1 MQGSV
6 ITCLGATLA
15 SKELPFNPLHPIQF
29 VLNQKMQSLTDK
41 GSLTAVSGSTA
52 KPAAPD
58 TIRFRVFFAL
68 AGLLA
73 LCFALPIYGV
83 VRLALGTEIHSH
95 ILLIP
100 LISLYLLNLRRAEL
114 PKTEAGPIGLC
125 LAGAVLPVA
134 LLITP
139 LIFPMIGTSEILS
152 LRMLAAW
159 MLLLLL
165 TAAVLGAPF
174 FRAVI
179 FPLFYLIFAIPLPN
193 SVIDVLETL
202 SKIASTEAYAAM
214 MDLTQSTYL
223 RNGFVF
229 ALPGLTIEVAQ
240 ECSGIRS
247 SLVLFIVA
255 ILAANLFLTST
266 WRRVLFCLFVI
277 PLGILR
283 NGFRI
288 WTLSFLSVQWDPSV
302 IHSPLH
308 HKGGPLFFALSLLP
322 FCLVLAWLRKSELHR
337 RLKAGPSAPGAPTT

>member
-1 MQGSV
+1 
-6 ITCLGATLA
+6 
-15 SKELPFNPLHPIQF
+15 

-41 GSLTAVSGSTA
+41 ASLAAVSSGTA
-52 KPAAPD
+52 KPVPAD
-58 TIRFRVFFAL
+58 TLRFRVFFAL
-68 AGLLA
+68 AGIIL
-73 LCFALPIYGV
+73 LCFALPIYNV
-83 VRLALGTEIHSH
+83 VRLALTTEIHSH

-100 LISLYLLNLRRAEL
+100 FISLYLLNLRRAQL
-114 PKTEAGPIGLC
+114 PPTQAGPVALC
-125 LAGAVLPVA
+125 LATAVLPAA
-134 LLITP
+134 LLATP
-139 LIFPMIGTSEILS
+139 LIFPSIGASELLS
-152 LRMLAAW
+152 LRILAAW
-159 MLLLLL
+159 MLVVLL
-165 TAAVLGAPF
+165 TAAVLGTPF

-179 FPLFYLIFAIPLPN
+179 FPLSYLIFAVPLPN

-214 MDLTQSTYL
+214 MDLTQSTYF
-223 RNGFVF
+223 RSGFIF

-247 SLVLFIVA
+247 SLVLFIVS
-255 ILAANLFLTST
+255 ILAANLFLTTT

-308 HKGGPLFFALSLLP
+308 HKGGPLFFALSLIP
-322 FCLVLAWLRKSELHR
+322 FCLVLAWLRKTELR
-337 RLKAGPSAPGAPTT
+337 RLPKAGSSAPGATTV